1 VRNLFLIKFAR
12 TSVLTTNQLQL
23 DNIRRI
29 DRLSPINCHQCL
41 VNQSR
46 NLSTGNLRQRRSP
59 IARRIVYHNIQ
70 ISCCGDRTHSKIRNH
85 RSIAVNFQ
93 RIRIVGFKF
102 QTVNQRHDRLTLSQI
117 LIRAQLQPRK
127 PRQKPPREARSIAL
141 LCRGSTLYSF
151 LPDFAATYSSFWVN
165 AYQLASAMER

>member
-1 VRNLFLIKFAR
+1 MNLFLIKFAR

-46 NLSTGNLRQRRSP
+46 NLSRGNVPQRRKP

-85 RSIAVNFQ
+85 RLIAVNFQ
-93 RIRIVGFKF
+93 RIRIA
-102 QTVNQRHDRLTLSQI
+102 TLSS
-117 LIRAQLQPRK
+117 K
-127 PRQKPPREARSIAL
+127 PLTKDTIASL
-141 LCRGSTLYSF
+141 LVKF
-151 LPDFAATYSSFWVN
+151 
-165 AYQLASAMER
+165 